1 MRIGIDASNLGLG
14 GGMTHIKE
22 LLYYVATQDGGGGS
36 IVVFA
41 SQQVLDQLPISA
53 RIEKVSFPNLNGGL
67 LRRFLF
73 QLKGYDKGI
82 RSYKCDIIFSITGD
96 YLGRIRPVV
105 GMSRNLLLYDR
116 FIWKDFRQFRELVRT
131 YLNYRKQRYSFRNSA
146 GIIFISAHA
155 SQVVQ
160 EFIALDGKQ
169 TALIHHGISSRFS
182 AEPRQQLAISEYSP
196 QRPFRLLY
204 VSTVHIYK
212 HQWNVVEAVATL
224 RAKGYP
230 LELHLAGA
238 VIFNPAG
245 KRLKESLLKH
255 DPNGDFVRDHGWV
268 SYETIDMLYKSADA
282 FVYASDCE
290 NMPNILIEA
299 MSAGLPILCSDR
311 YPMPEFAGEYAYY
324 FKSRKPDT
332 IAEAIERMLLDPERR
347 AWKAAR
353 SKHASEQ
360 YDWKITA
367 DKTFCFLRET
377 HDAYQSIHTHQKIKY

>member
-22 LLYYVATQDGGGGS
+22 LLHYVATHNEWVGS

-41 SQQVLDQLPISA
+41 SQRVLDQLPTSA
-53 RIEKVSFPNLNGGL
+53 AIEKVTFPELNGGL
-67 LRRFLF
+67 LKRFLF
-73 QLKGYDKGI
+73 QLVNYDKGI
-82 RSYKCDIIFSITGD
+82 SANKCDIIFSITGD
-96 YLGRIRPVV
+96 YLGKIRPVV

-131 YLNYRKQRYSFRNSA
+131 YLNYRKQRFSFKNSS
-146 GIIFISAHA
+146 GIIFISEHA
-155 SQVVQ
+155 RKVIKD
-160 EFIALDGKQ
+160 FISLDGKQ
-169 TALIHHGISSRFS
+169 TTLIHHGISSRFS
-182 AEPRQQLAISEYSP
+182 AEPKPQLAITEYSLD
-196 QRPFRLLY
+196 RPFRLLY

-212 HQWNVVEAVATL
+212 HQWNVVEAVAEL

-238 VIFNPAG
+238 VIFKPAG
-245 KRLKESLLKH
+245 KRLRNSVLKY
-255 DPNGDFVRDHGWV
+255 DPTGEFVRDHGWV
-268 SYETIDMLYKSADA
+268 SYETIDSLYKSADA

-324 FKSRKPDT
+324 FKSRQPAT
-332 IAEAIERMLLDPERR
+332 IAEAIERMLCDPERR
-347 AWKAAR
+347 AWKAGR
-353 SKHASEQ
+353 SKQASEI
-360 YDWKITA
+360 YSWT
-367 DKTFCFLRET
+367 KTSEQTFRFLNEIYKANR
-377 HDAYQSIHTHQKIKY
+377 